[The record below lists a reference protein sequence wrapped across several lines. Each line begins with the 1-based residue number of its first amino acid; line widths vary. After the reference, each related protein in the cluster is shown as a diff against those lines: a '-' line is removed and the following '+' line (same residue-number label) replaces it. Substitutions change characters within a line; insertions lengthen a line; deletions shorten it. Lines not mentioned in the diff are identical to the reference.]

1 MIATPHPLPLSRGS
15 LLPKQSWSENLR
27 REKEKSLKSS
37 HQNSLGFRD
46 FFQNLNWL
54 VVSIPLNNDG
64 VKVSWDDDI
73 PNMWKNKIHVP
84 NHQPVTNI

>member
-46 FFQNLNWL
+46 VFQNLNWL
-54 VVSIPLNNDG
+54 VVSIPLKNL
-64 VKVSWDDDI
+64 KVSWDDDVL
-73 PNMWKNKIHVP
+73 NRWKNKSNVP
-84 NHQPVTNI
+84 NHQPAVVC